1 VTRIVKS
8 VLRFDVV
15 KESDKPGSV
24 KMCKQDLDIYQCRR
38 EQLRLVGKQGWLQD
52 ARIKVV

>member
-1 VTRIVKS
+1 MVKS